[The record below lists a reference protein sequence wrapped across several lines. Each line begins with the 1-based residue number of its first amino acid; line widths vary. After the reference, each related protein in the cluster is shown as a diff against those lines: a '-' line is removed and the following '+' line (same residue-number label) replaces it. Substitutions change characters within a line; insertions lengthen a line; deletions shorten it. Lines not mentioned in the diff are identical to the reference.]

1 LHPRQSIKI
10 ALSLLRHP
18 VYTVCALTNRGD
30 ANDAG
35 GMERCVR
42 RGADWL
48 LRAQAMAPDGDGYS
62 RRYSLL
68 TGWDRCYI
76 ETTGYIIPTL
86 LNVSQALGEPKYR
99 ESAFRAAE
107 WLLKVQTTEGA
118 FTDIDNYR
126 PQVFDTGQVLLGLNR
141 MFRETGDERYL
152 ASAKRASRW
161 LVDNQEP
168 DGSWVRFAYRG
179 RPHSYYSRVAAALIE
194 SGQLSGIEEYVISGT
209 KNLEWVAA
217 QRQSNGYF
225 RHSEFNA
232 GEDAFLHTI
241 AYILE
246 GFSMAFQSTG
256 ERRWADL
263 LIDGVQVLTGLSSE
277 DGLLYSQYDREWR
290 SRNTEYCTTGLAQYA
305 GICFDVGAIL
315 GAGVFYDRATQVVR
329 KLCYW
334 QQRGGVDISGA
345 VQSSVPLWGRYGSME
360 FYNWNVKFS
369 LDAAVKCV
377 NVDSYH
383 DTRVDRS

>member
-1 LHPRQSIKI
+1 MHPRQSIKI

-30 ANDAG
+30 ASDAG

-62 RRYSLL
+62 RRYSLV

-107 WLLKVQTTEGA
+107 WLLKVQTAEGA

-152 ASAKRASRW
+152 VSARRASRW

-168 DGSWVRFAYRG
+168 DGSWVRFAYHG

-194 SGQLSGIEEYVISGT
+194 SGQLSGIEEYVFSGT

-225 RHSEFNA
+225 RYSEFNA

-256 ERRWADL
+256 EKRWADIL
-263 LIDGVQVLTGLSSE
+263 VDGAEVLAGLSNQ
-277 DGLLYSQYDREWR
+277 DGLLHSQYDAEWGTR
-290 SRNTEYCTTGLAQYA
+290 GMEYCTTGLAQYA
-305 GICFDVGAIL
+305 GICFDVADISREN
-315 GAGVFYDRATQVVR
+315 AFRDRGVRVVR
-329 KLCYW
+329 RLIRW
-334 QQRGGVDISGA
+334 QQRGGPDIDGA
-345 VQSSVPLWGRYGSME
+345 IQSSVPLWGHYGGMD
-360 FYNWNVKFS
+360 FYNWNVKFLIEGALKGAS
-369 LDAAVKCV
+369 
-377 NVDSYH
+377 
-383 DTRVDRS
+383 

>member
-1 LHPRQSIKI
+1 M
-10 ALSLLRHP
+10 
-18 VYTVCALTNRGD
+18 CALTNRGD

-99 ESAFRAAE
+99 ESAIRAAE
-107 WLLKVQTTEGA
+107 WLLKVQTAEGA

-194 SGQLSGIEEYVISGT
+194 SGQLSGIEEYVFSGT

-263 LIDGVQVLTGLSSE
+263 LIDGAEVLAGLSNKH
-277 DGLLYSQYDREWR
+277 GLLHSRYDREWR
-290 SRNTEYCTTGLAQYA
+290 TRDMEYCTTGLAQYA
-305 GICFDVGAIL
+305 GICFDVADISSEKAFRDRGMCVMRQLIRWQQSGGPDIDGAI
-315 GAGVFYDRATQVVR
+315 
-329 KLCYW
+329 
-334 QQRGGVDISGA
+334 
-345 VQSSVPLWGRYGSME
+345 QSSVPLWGCYGGMN
-360 FYNWNVKFS
+360 FYNWNAKFL
-369 LDAAVKCV
+369 LDNLLKAIRNRYVRGTQ
-377 NVDSYH
+377 D
-383 DTRVDRS
+383 

>member
-1 LHPRQSIKI
+1 MLHPRQSIKI

-18 VYTVCALTNRGD
+18 VYTVCALTNPGNASDVGD
-30 ANDAG
+30 
-35 GMERCVR
+35 MERCIR

-62 RRYSLL
+62 RRYSLV

-86 LNVSQALGEPKYR
+86 LDVSQVLGEPKYR

-107 WLLKVQTTEGA
+107 WLLKVQTAEGA

-152 ASAKRASRW
+152 ASARRASRW

-168 DGSWVRFAYRG
+168 DGSWVRFAYHG

-194 SGQLSGIEEYVISGT
+194 SGQLSGIEEYVFSGM

-241 AYILE
+241 AYIFE
-246 GFSMAFQSTG
+246 GFSMAFQCTG
-256 ERRWADL
+256 EKRWADL
-263 LIDGVQVLTGLSSE
+263 LIDGAQVLTGLSSE

-305 GICFDVGAIL
+305 GICLDVADISRENAFRDRGVRVVRRLIRWQQTGGPDIDGAI
-315 GAGVFYDRATQVVR
+315 
-329 KLCYW
+329 
-334 QQRGGVDISGA
+334 
-345 VQSSVPLWGRYGSME
+345 QSSVPLWGHYGGMD
-360 FYNWNVKFS
+360 FYNWNVKFL
-369 LDAAVKCV
+369 LDGTLKWQRT
-377 NVDSYH
+377 Y
-383 DTRVDRS
+383 TRHRLC